1 MTTPLII
8 VGAGGHAR
16 ETAYAYLLGAHRDSF
31 LGFLDDQASG
41 TTPEG
46 WPILGT
52 IETASSHPHAS
63 FVIAINDPR
72 TRRSVAD
79 RLARSGVSQWGSVVH
94 PDVRV
99 HKSVQLGAG
108 CSILGG
114 CQLTTN
120 IRLGDHCIL
129 NRGSQ
134 VSHDC
139 VIGSYCSLNPAACL
153 AGSVTVGDG
162 CEIGSACAIRQGTR
176 VGRGCTLGLACA
188 VVSDVSDDAVMV
200 GNPARLLRSN
210 IPW

>member
-139 VIGSYCSLNPAACL
+139 
-153 AGSVTVGDG
+153 
-162 CEIGSACAIRQGTR
+162 EIGSACAIRQGTR